1 MNIDKVIHKL
11 NELNKLDPK
20 ATYELFTKQVNVNEA
35 LTNDDCTF
43 VCGKKGASFVMGT
56 LGLINGLID
65 SGVIAMDVDFKKEKI
80 LKFVKYNKGE

>member
-1 MNIDKVIHKL
+1 MNIDKVINKL
-11 NELNKLDPK
+11 NELSKLDPK

-35 LTNDDCTF
+35 LTKDDCTF
-43 VCGKKGASFVMGT
+43 MCGKKGDSFVMGT

-65 SGVIAMDVDFKKEKI
+65 GGVIAMDVDFKEEKI